1 MFLVDLIEGSGNQ
14 FYLNCNPSKKG
25 PLTIRVANLRISVY
39 AEGWVCV
46 ILGSDGLELQF
57 LAKEMTLFLPLNR
70 AGLVVKF
77 LTKNF
82 KRRNC
87 GSWFPLKGFSWGE
100 NGRLLALRIR

>member
-1 MFLVDLIEGSGNQ
+1 MFLVDLIEGSGNR
-14 FYLNCNPSKKG
+14 FYIDCNPKKPG
-25 PLTIRVANLRISVY
+25 ALTVRFADFRISVN
-39 AEGWVCV
+39 AEGWIC
-46 ILGSDGLELQF
+46 INLGSDLELQ
-57 LAKEMTLFLPLNR
+57 LLPKKITLFLPLNR